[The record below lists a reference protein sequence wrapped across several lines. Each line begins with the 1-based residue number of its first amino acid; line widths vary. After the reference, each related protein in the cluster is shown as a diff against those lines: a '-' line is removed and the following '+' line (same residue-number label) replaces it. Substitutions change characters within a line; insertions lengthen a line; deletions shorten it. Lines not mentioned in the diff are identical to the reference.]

1 MAFEECK
8 LNKQRKVVSS
18 DLREFSR
25 NDGTGEVALSSFRTG
40 KGNILK
46 WKKTGSDWLI
56 AQESTSTTIAALQV
70 FPLFPSSSVQLNKT
84 GLSYL

>member
-56 AQESTSTTIAALQV
+56 LHKKVLVQQLQLFRSFLFFLVQV
-70 FPLFPSSSVQLNKT
+70 FS
-84 GLSYL
+84 

>member
-8 LNKQRKVVSS
+8 LNKQREVVLS

-25 NDGTGEVALSSFRTG
+25 NDETGEVILSLVRTW

-46 WKKTGSDWLI
+46 WKIGSDWLVLQ
-56 AQESTSTTIAALQV
+56 QEVVLQ
-70 FPLFPSSSVQLNKT
+70 
-84 GLSYL
+84 